1 MSVTEV
7 QRCLPPGVTAWRG
20 HGLGAD
26 RRSREQAT
34 GERAP
39 SALPAGLSSPFLCE
53 VETACPLHGL
63 PAGGEGGRP
72 RDAGRSLSFPH
83 SVLTG
88 SCESVRGTFCVF
100 KARALPPWWLSTLA
114 ARDSGRGG
122 HRGFASSLGFWRTG
136 REPPLPWAP
145 SRSCAWG
152 VVGPAAQ
159 VRGTKLTATERLPGP
174 HSRATRQ
181 LQSGG
186 RRQCRRSFY
195 PLEGHGTESP
205 ECRVWPHVAARP
217 EQRAPGRRAGRCWA
231 SRAAAGVQGRVDG
244 VQGLGPESEVTRP
257 GASGPVWSRPAV

>member
-53 VETACPLHGL
+53 VEAARPLHGL

-88 SCESVRGTFCVF
+88 SCESVRGTFSVF

-136 REPPLPWAP
+136 RARAPAPLGPIAVLCVGRRRP
-145 SRSCAWG
+145 RCTGEGHEAQPQRGCQGHTVGPHGSCRVEG
-152 VVGPAAQ
+152 VVSADEAFILSRDEARRALSAAC
-159 VRGTKLTATERLPGP
+159 GL
-174 HSRATRQ
+174 
-181 LQSGG
+181 
-186 RRQCRRSFY
+186 
-195 PLEGHGTESP
+195 
-205 ECRVWPHVAARP
+205 VAARP